1 MALGRRRSDQSM
13 RGPLAQ
19 GSQQTL
25 HDRMLLLAEL
35 VGMEFGETAD
45 DSDRG
50 QLWFGREPALD
61 QRHVRIEL

>member
-1 MALGRRRSDQSM
+1 
-13 RGPLAQ
+13 
-19 GSQQTL
+19 
-25 HDRMLLLAEL
+25 MLLLAEL

-50 QLWFGREPALD
+50 QLWLGREPALD